1 MNDDNNYVQIN
12 KHIDTLPMIMD
23 WEIDS
28 FLIAVGSMGFAIIF
42 SGLFVYLSLIFGITF
57 LVINETLKET
67 KYKNY
72 IVHIMYM
79 LGLKNPKTNRLP
91 ASNLRIFVG

>member
-42 SGLFVYLSLIFGITF
+42 SGVLVYLSLIFGITF
-57 LVINETLKET
+57 LYVNEKLKDT
-67 KYKNY
+67 KYKNF
-72 IVHIMYM
+72 IIHILYM
-79 LGLKNPKTNRLP
+79 VGLKNPKTKKLP
-91 ASNLRIFVG
+91 RSDIRVFIG

>member
-42 SGLFVYLSLIFGITF
+42 SGVLVYLSLIFGITF
-57 LVINETLKET
+57 LYVNEKLKDT
-67 KYKNY
+67 KYKNFIIHILY
-72 IVHIMYM
+72 IY
-79 LGLKNPKTNRLP
+79 GLKNT
-91 ASNLRIFVG
+91 

>member
-42 SGLFVYLSLIFGITF
+42 SGVLVYLSLIFGITF
-57 LVINETLKET
+57 LYVNEKLKDT
-67 KYKNY
+67 KYKN
-72 IVHIMYM
+72 
-79 LGLKNPKTNRLP
+79 
-91 ASNLRIFVG
+91 FVG

>member
-42 SGLFVYLSLIFGITF
+42 SGVLVYLSLIFGITF
-57 LVINETLKET
+57 LYVNEKLKDT
-67 KYKNY
+67 KYKNF
-72 IVHIMYM
+72 IIHILYM
-79 LGLKNPKTNRLP
+79 VGLKNPKTKKLP
-91 ASNLRIFVG
+91 CSSIRVFIG

>member
-28 FLIAVGSMGFAIIF
+28 FLIADGSMGFAIIF
-42 SGLFVYLSLIFGITF
+42 SGVLVYLSLIFGITF
-57 LVINETLKET
+57 LYVNEKLKDT
-67 KYKNY
+67 KYKNF
-72 IVHIMYM
+72 IIHILYM
-79 LGLKNPKTNRLP
+79 VGLKNPKTKKLP
-91 ASNLRIFVG
+91 RSDIRVFIG